1 MSMLEVDIRA
11 RFGTFALDAQLVAP
25 TSGIVTVFGRS
36 GAGKTSLVNILAGLT
51 RPTEGVVR
59 LNGEALCDTAAGIFV
74 PPERRRFGYVFQ
86 EGRLFPHMTVRGNL
100 LYGARGQPPA
110 DRQRR
115 LDHAVALLSL
125 DGLLKRRPSDLSG
138 GEKQRVAIGRAL
150 LTQPRMLLMDEPLAA
165 LDPGLKG
172 DILPYIERLRDAE
185 GIPIVYVTHTIEE
198 IVRLA
203 DTLVLMSEGK
213 VAAVGPVDELMNR
226 LDLRPLTGRYEAG
239 AVLTAT
245 VAEHDRTH
253 RLTGLAFP
261 GGTLLV
267 PALEAAV
274 GTQIR
279 LRIRAR
285 DVSLALEAPKDIS
298 ILNVFA
304 GEVREIGPVTD
315 ALVDVLV
322 DAGTPIWSRIT
333 ARSVAQLGLKPGRRV
348 HALVKAVAIDRHSFG
363 GVRDRPLHG
372 EAASGSDQA

>member
-1 MSMLEVDIRA
+1 MSTLAVDIRA
-11 RFGTFALDAQLVAP
+11 RFGGFALDARFSAP
-25 TSGIVTVFGRS
+25 TSGIITVFGRS
-36 GAGKTSLVNILAGLT
+36 GAGKTSLVNILAGLS
-51 RPTEGVVR
+51 RPLDGVVR
-59 LNGEALCDTAAGIFV
+59 LNGETLCDIAGGVFV

-100 LYGARGQPPA
+100 LYGAVRQPA
-110 DRQRR
+110 AERRRR
-115 LDHAVALLSL
+115 LENAVALLSL
-125 DGLLKRRPSDLSG
+125 GDLLGRRPRDLSG

-150 LTQPRMLLMDEPLAA
+150 LTAPRMLLMDEPLAA

-172 DILPYIERLRDAE
+172 DILPYIERLRDVE

-203 DTLVLMSEGK
+203 DTLVLMSQGE

-245 VAEHDRTH
+245 VAEHDRKH
-253 RLTGLAFP
+253 RLTGLSFP

-274 GTQIR
+274 GTRIR

-285 DVSLALEAPKDIS
+285 DVSLALEPPRDIS

-304 GEVREIGPVTD
+304 GEVREIGPITE

-322 DAGTPIWSRIT
+322 DAGAPIWARIT
-333 ARSVAQLGLKPGRRV
+333 ARSVAQLGLEPGRRV
-348 HALVKAVAIDRHSFG
+348 HALVKAVAIDRHSVG

-372 EAASGSDQA
+372 RPGGG

>member
-1 MSMLEVDIRA
+1 M
-11 RFGTFALDAQLVAP
+11 
-25 TSGIVTVFGRS
+25 FGRS

-51 RPTEGVVR
+51 RPEAGHIR
-59 LNGEALCDTAAGIFV
+59 LDGEILFDAGRGIFV

-86 EGRLFPHMTVRGNL
+86 EGRLFPHMSVRANL
-100 LYGARGQPPA
+100 LYGAGNQTA
-110 DRQRR
+110 AGRQDR
-115 LDHAVALLSL
+115 LDHTVELLALR
-125 DGLLKRRPSDLSG
+125 DLLGRRPRDLSG

-150 LTQPRMLLMDEPLAA
+150 LSAPRMLLMDEPLAS

-172 DILPYIERLRDAE
+172 DILPYIERLRDVE
-185 GIPIVYVTHTIEE
+185 GIPIIYVTHTIEE

-203 DTLVLMSEGK
+203 DTLVLMSDGK

-245 VAEHDRTH
+245 VADHDRAY
-253 RLTGLAFP
+253 RLTGLTFP

-267 PALEAAV
+267 PELEAPA
-274 GTQIR
+274 GTRIR

-285 DVSLALEAPKDIS
+285 DVSLALEPPRDIS

-304 GEVREIGPVTD
+304 GEVREIGPVTS

-322 DAGTPIWSRIT
+322 DVGVPIWSRIT
-333 ARSVAQLGLKPGRRV
+333 ARSVAGLGLKPGSRV
-348 HALVKAVAIDRHSFG
+348 HALVKAVAIDRHSVG
-363 GVRDRPLHG
+363 GVRDRPLRTETVPG
-372 EAASGSDQA
+372 EG